1 MFNQLVFIVTNLVGK
16 FLAGALGSGRPMLRA
31 TAGADIGS
39 MRAAS
44 GRLQQCNHRLR
55 TVTIM
60 ASQLV
65 AAVERNELQA
75 ALVILN
81 QLSTEDRV
89 ALAENMAAI
98 NVQHR
103 SVVNS
108 LPRFYC
114 SFSTLGDGTKYLQ
127 SVHLQDPFC
136 ENAVRTI
143 WFRH

>member
-16 FLAGALGSGRPMLRA
+16 SLAGVLSRSRLLLKAAVGGN
-31 TAGADIGS
+31 IGL
-39 MRAAS
+39 MRVGS

-81 QLSTEDRV
+81 QLSPDDRV
-89 ALAENMAAI
+89 ALAENMASI
-98 NVQHR
+98 NAQHR

-114 SFSTLGDGTKYLQ
+114 SFSTLSDGTRYLQ
-127 SVHLQDPFC
+127 SVHLQDPFF

>member
-1 MFNQLVFIVTNLVGK
+1 MFNQLIFTVNNLVGK
-16 FLAGALGSGRPMLRA
+16 SLTGAIGGGRPLLKAALG
-31 TAGADIGS
+31 AGVGS
-39 MRAAS
+39 MRTGS
-44 GRLQQCNHRLR
+44 GRLQQCNQRLR
-55 TVTIM
+55 MVTIM

-65 AAVERNELQA
+65 AAVERHELQA

-81 QLSTEDRV
+81 QLSAQDRV
-89 ALAENMAAI
+89 ALAENMASI
-98 NVQHR
+98 NAQHR
-103 SVVNS
+103 SVVDS

-114 SFSTLGDGTKYLQ
+114 SFSTMDGTRYLQ